1 MEQRDLRCLVL
12 TPRVRRI
19 MVIDITTVFVIIFA
33 IFERRFIIIIIII
46 AYHVCVVCPWIQEQ
60 EMEQRDLRCL
70 VLTPAVPA
78 LHTLVRR
85 IMFIVITAII
95 MAVFVIIVVIVDRKF
110 IIIIVIIDIV
120 TINDNFVIIITIS
133 LS

>member
-1 MEQRDLRCLVL
+1 
-12 TPRVRRI
+12 

-33 IFERRFIIIIIII
+33 IFERRFIIIIII

-110 IIIIVIIDIV
+110 IIIIIIIDIV